1 MSNYNLFLP
10 KTGFP
15 LKRQVGSESNLTA
28 TVSSHPSS
36 EGFNFLLHDGPPY
49 ANGNLHL
56 GHFLNKVL
64 KDSTN
69 RHMELFHGKTV
80 SFRPGWDCHGL
91 PIEVKVE
98 EQYSK
103 AGKSKDDNVVQFRK
117 DCRVYADSWVEVQ
130 KEEFKT
136 FGVRAEWDN
145 CYKTHDYVYEA
156 ETLKNLYRLQELGY
170 LEQRFRPVHWSPV
183 EKTTLAEAELESV
196 SMPLDSLY
204 VEFPV
209 EGEDYGVLVWTTT
222 PWTLPGNKAVAFNSS
237 GKYKMGKTPNGKKV
251 VMSESCGFMLNQVLG
266 LEFVQHFD
274 PNELKGKF
282 VHPPFGGRSPLL
294 EENDSVNEHAG
305 SGFLHVVPGHGF
317 DDFKLGVKNGL
328 SLEGLVDDNAM
339 MEVNGEQ
346 VHVYKANQAVQ
357 TYLEDHA
364 DLVYYYELH
373 RVADRQVSWRSKKP
387 VVVKTKKNWFFN
399 FDSFKDEMF
408 ESLDSVNWG
417 LTGHLNRFRAM
428 VGNRTEW
435 CLSRQRLWG
444 VPMALFLHRDTGEML
459 VDNDVNQS
467 LVELFK
473 LHSSDVWYEHDADF
487 FLPEKYH
494 GQYEKV
500 MDVLDVWFDSGSSL
514 KAVYPDVDQ
523 ADMYLEGTDQHR
535 GWFQSSAL
543 LHYALYGKL
552 PYKQVVTH
560 GFVLQKR
567 AKLSKSAGNGNFLG
581 SMLDKYG
588 ADVMRFWLL
597 NGSPYTDFEYD
608 EEHLKQAQAQY
619 DKVRNTLRFC
629 LSNLNDQV
637 VDDQAQLLPVD
648 LYVLQKAKE
657 LVDYGRSQTTP
668 VASAALKFARWVSE
682 FYFTQVKDTLYC
694 DSVNSPRRKAVLVTL
709 DKLAKTLLYVM
720 SPVTPFLVAEAEHFG
735 FKPELCV
742 DDFDF
747 SNLGYWEFVENERD
761 EVLKQFEDQ
770 RAENN
775 WQMERMV
782 VCFESPLPVDWKAVL
797 GCAEYRNEKVGTQV
811 VHFEVYGGQKCLRCR
826 TYHAKVSAD
835 ELCQR
840 CEEVEDEFRASV

>member
-15 LKRQVGSESNLTA
+15 LKRQPGVETGLTNV
-28 TVSSHPSS
+28 VSRHPSS

-64 KDSTN
+64 KDATN

-80 SFRPGWDCHGL
+80 TFRPGWDCHGL

-98 EQYSK
+98 EQYTK
-103 AGKSKDDNVVQFRK
+103 AGKSKDENVVQFRK
-117 DCRVYADSWVEVQ
+117 DCRAYADSWVEVQ

-145 CYKTHDYVYEA
+145 CYKTHNYEYEA
-156 ETLKNLYRLQELGY
+156 ETLKNLYGLQERGF

-183 EKTTLAEAELESV
+183 EKTTLAEAELETV

-204 VEFPV
+204 LEFPV
-209 EGEDYGVLVWTTT
+209 DGEDYSLVVWTTT
-222 PWTLPGNKAVAFNSS
+222 PWTLPGNKAVAYNSS
-237 GKYKMGKTPNGKKV
+237 CSYKLSVTPNGKKV
-251 VMSESCGFMLNQVLG
+251 VMSESCYFMLKTPLDLANEQD
-266 LEFVQHFD
+266 FD
-274 PNELKGKF
+274 PSRLSDKF
-282 VHPPFGGRSPLL
+282 VVPPFGGRSPLL
-294 EENDSVNEHAG
+294 EENDTVNEHAG

-328 SLEGLVDDNAM
+328 DLEGLVDDDAM
-339 MEVNGEQ
+339 MEVNGEK
-346 VHVYKANQAVQ
+346 VHVYKANQVVMA
-357 TYLEDHA
+357 YLEDHT
-364 DLVYYYELH
+364 DLVKYYELH
-373 RVADRQVSWRSKKP
+373 RVADKQVSWRSKKP

-399 FDSFKDEMF
+399 FDSFKDDMF
-408 ESLDSVNWG
+408 KSLDDVNWG
-417 LTGHLNRFRAM
+417 LTGHLNRFKSM
-428 VGNRTEW
+428 VGNRSEW

-444 VPMALFLHRDTGEML
+444 VPMALFLNKNTGEML
-459 VDNDVNQS
+459 VDPEVNQS
-467 LVELFK
+467 VVDLFK
-473 LHSSDVWYEHDADF
+473 LHSSDVWYQHDADF

-523 ADMYLEGTDQHR
+523 ADVYLEGTDQHR

-543 LHYALYGKL
+543 VHYALYGKL

-560 GFVLQKR
+560 GFVLQR
-567 AKLSKSAGNGNFLG
+567 REKLSKSSGNGNFLG
-581 SMLDKYG
+581 TMLGKYG

-597 NGSPYTDFEYD
+597 NGLSYTDFDYD

-629 LSNLNDQV
+629 LSNLNGQV
-637 VDDQAQLLPVD
+637 VNDDAELSSVD
-648 LYVLQKAKE
+648 LHVLHKAKQ
-657 LVDYGRSQTTP
+657 LVDHNKT
-668 VASAALKFARWVSE
+668 VAMPAASHALKFARWVSE

-694 DSVNSPRRKAVLVTL
+694 DSENSVRRKAVVYTL
-709 DKLAKTLLYVM
+709 DKLVKTLLYVM
-720 SPVTPFLVAEAEHFG
+720 SPVTPFLVAEAGQFG
-735 FKPELCV
+735 FNPELCL
-742 DDFDF
+742 DGFDF
-747 SNLGYWEFVENERD
+747 SNLGFWEFAENERD

-770 RAENN
+770 RAEHK
-775 WQMERMV
+775 WQMEQMV

-797 GCAEYRNEKVGTQV
+797 GCAEYRNEKVNNRTV
-811 VHFEVYGGQKCLRCR
+811 YFEVYEGQKCLRCR
-826 TYHAKVSAD
+826 TYHAKVNVD

-840 CEEVEDEFRASV
+840 CEEVENEFGSSV